1 MTKTSP
7 SDAILKRK
15 ALRRIG
21 TFNMALRSMEEIAA
35 ANGGRRPDMYL
46 TFGSMSDDVWAAYDS
61 GTALEVFDGDGNH
74 ACTVPMDWR
83 ERTHK
88 ALDRAVRDA
97 LASLRRTPLDHYW
110 DLYYAVEMKPE
121 GWRKHLKD
129 EVGSLRR
136 LYCAA

>member
-1 MTKTSP
+1 MSP
-7 SDAILKRK
+7 YETILRRK
-15 ALRRIG
+15 AAREIG
-21 TFNMALRSMEEIAA
+21 NVEIRLRSMEAIAE

-61 GTALEVFDGDGNH
+61 GTALEVFDERGDH